1 MMHACPSLA
10 RFAAWSLLVL
20 GLLAT
25 GCGGGDSKPST
36 PSPERPDAARSTVTV
51 SRSQDVRADGQDSV
65 DIQVTVRGADGAP
78 LPGRTVKVEVPEGT
92 VTQPSAPTNAQGVA
106 MAALTSTTEG
116 LRTVT
121 ASVDADGGPVT
132 LSMRPTVAFVRPFT
146 AGPPAKLVF
155 TQQPGP
161 HAVRAPF
168 GVQVTLQDA
177 EGHTAS
183 SSTAP
188 VTLSLNQGGT
198 LSGSLTVSAVAG
210 VASFEGLS
218 IAEENT
224 GYVLTASVAGL
235 ESATSEPFTLSDTVP
250 PAAPVLS
257 LASASATSLTI
268 GWQAVGDDG
277 VLGTASSH
285 DLRYA
290 TAAIAT
296 EADFQAATPVT
307 GLGSPASAGTAESAT
322 LSGLTPGTA
331 YFVALQVKDN
341 AGNAVRSATLA
352 VSTPYPTAT
361 RLVFTQQPQGG
372 EAGVAL
378 APIRVE
384 FQNANGLVV
393 GNANQ
398 AVTLTVQGASG
409 AGPFTAT
416 AAQGV
421 ATFTGVRIDQAGTD
435 YTLMAS
441 AAPLPPAT
449 STAFSIAPASASRL
463 ELTGLSSPVTAGASQ
478 SLTVTAKDAFG
489 NVASGYTGTVHFSSS
504 DTLADLP
511 PDAPFST
518 GDAGQRTFA
527 VTLRTSGPQTVTA
540 KDVAR
545 DTLTGT
551 ATPQV
556 APAAPAKLVFRT
568 QPASRS
574 VRQPMAN
581 VTVAI
586 TDAFGNTAPV
596 SSPTLMVALVG
607 GNAAAVLSGDA
618 LSVAPVSGVAT
629 FSNLRV
635 DQQGTGFQLEVM
647 GAPLDDVRSEP
658 FTIVD
663 DVSPDAADVT
673 FSHKTSTQLRVNW
686 VAVGDDGMLG
696 TATQHE
702 LRYAT
707 SPVTPET
714 FGSATP
720 VALGPPQAA
729 GSAESVLVTGLMPST
744 AYHFALR
751 VTDDAGNTSF
761 AVQST
766 PTQGDP
772 CAGYTCA
779 PAAPACGEDGISRI
793 TYTASCTDVDNAP
806 FCQQTPVVTACTGPQ
821 AVCFQGACD
830 TAAPPE
836 AGQLV
841 LSEVMHSPSPG
852 TTEYFELTN
861 TTGNLLNL
869 NGLTVSYV
877 NGSGTASTFSVGTGT
892 VPVVVDR
899 KGAFVLASHPDSTTN
914 GGVPV
919 GFAYPTSVVLD
930 GSGQFDISRNG
941 TLLESLGYTTAFP
954 QTVGKAMS
962 LSSRIL
968 GSSAHVHP
976 WYWCDAEAPLPGG
989 DFGSP
994 GAANSACGMASTPSI
1009 DFCNIQSPKTLP
1021 ATAAGTP
1028 VDITSRVHGVSV
1040 TDRNLVGNDY
1050 YPYLFAELGYGP
1062 TTGSATAWTWAPI
1075 LSNGAYT
1082 ATSGEDEMKG
1092 TLTLST
1098 PGAYRYGFRYRFVE
1112 PGTAPSAYVYCDQT
1126 GVADPS
1132 TGTFGTVTI
1141 TSPAP
1146 ATDHVVI
1153 SEFAIAGT
1161 TANDEFIELY
1171 NPTNAEVNLA
1181 GWKIQYKSAT
1191 GTAYNNSYTLP
1202 ADAKIGAH
1210 RFYLVTGNAYNGSP
1224 AGDASYGATIQLS
1237 NSVGHI
1243 RLGKPGIGT
1252 GVTDALTVDKV
1263 GYGATANSPEGTP
1276 ITGTPATLGTYE
1288 RKAVS
1293 TSTAASMGSGGTDAL
1308 RGNGH
1313 DSDNNATDF
1322 VLREVRGPQNTA
1334 SPAEAP

>member
-10 RFAAWSLLVL
+10 RLAAWSLLVL
-20 GLLAT
+20 GLAAT
-25 GCGGGDSKPST
+25 GCGGGDSKPSE
-36 PSPERPDAARSTVTV
+36 PPLARPDADRSTVTV
-51 SRSQDVRADGQDSV
+51 SRSQDVRADGQDTV
-65 DIQVTVRGADGAP
+65 DIQVTVRGTDGAP

-92 VTQPSAPTNAQGVA
+92 VTQPSAPTDAQGVA
-106 MAALTSTTEG
+106 TAALTSTSEG

-132 LSMRPTVAFVRPFT
+132 LSMRPTVAFVRPVT

-177 EGHTAS
+177 QGHTAS

-188 VTLSLNQGGT
+188 VTLSLNLGGT
-198 LSGSLTVSAVAG
+198 LSGPLTASAVAG

-235 ESATSEPFTLSDTVP
+235 ESASSEPFTLSDTVP

-257 LASASATSLTI
+257 LASASDTSLTVR
-268 GWQAVGDDG
+268 WEAVGDDG

-285 DLRYA
+285 DLRYS
-290 TAAIAT
+290 TAAIVSD
-296 EADFQAATPVT
+296 ADFQAATPVT
-307 GLGSPASAGTAESAT
+307 GLGSPASPGTTESAL
-322 LSGLTPGTA
+322 LSGLTPGTS
-331 YFVALQVKDN
+331 YFVALQVKDT

-361 RLVFTQQPQGG
+361 RLVFRQQPQGG

-378 APIRVE
+378 APIQVE
-384 FQNANGLVV
+384 IQDANGLVV

-409 AGPFTAT
+409 AGPFTAS
-416 AAQGV
+416 AVQGV
-421 ATFTGVRIDQAGTD
+421 ATFTGVRIDQAGTG
-435 YTLMAS
+435 YTLSAS
-441 AAPLPPAT
+441 AAPLTPAT
-449 STAFSIAPASASRL
+449 SMAFSIAPASASRL
-463 ELTGLSSPVTAGASQ
+463 ELTGLASPVTAGSAQ

-489 NVASGYTGTVHFSSS
+489 NVASGYTGTVHFTSS

-511 PDAPFST
+511 PDAPFSA
-518 GDAGQRTFA
+518 GDAGQRTFP
-527 VTLRTSGPQTVTA
+527 VTLKTSGPQTVTA
-540 KDVAR
+540 KDVAL

-551 ATPQV
+551 ASPQV
-556 APAAPAKLVFRT
+556 APGAPAKLVFRT

-574 VRQPMAN
+574 VRQPMAD
-581 VTVAI
+581 VTVAL
-586 TDAFGNTAPV
+586 TDAFGNTASV

-607 GNAAAVLSGDA
+607 GNAEAVLSGDA
-618 LSVAPVSGVAT
+618 LSVAPVAGVAT

-663 DVSPDAADVT
+663 DVSPGSAALT
-673 FSHKTSTQLRVNW
+673 FSHKTSRQVRVNW
-686 VAVGDDGMLG
+686 VAVGDDGTLG

-707 SPVTPET
+707 APLTPET

-720 VALGPPQAA
+720 VPLGAPQPA
-729 GSAESVLVTGLMPST
+729 GSAESALVTGLTPST
-744 AYHFALR
+744 EYHFALR
-751 VTDDAGNTSF
+751 VTDDVGNTGFST
-761 AVQST
+761 QST
-766 PTQGDP
+766 ATQVDP
-772 CAGYTCA
+772 CEGYTCTA
-779 PAAPACGEDGISRI
+779 AAPVCGEDGLSRI
-793 TYTASCTDVDNAP
+793 TYTATCTDVDNAP
-806 FCQQTPVVTACTGPQ
+806 VCQQTPVVTACTGTQ

-841 LSEVMHSPSPG
+841 LSEVMHSPSAG

-877 NGSGTASTFSVGTGT
+877 NGSGTASTFSVGAGT
-892 VPVVVDR
+892 VPVVVGR
-899 KGAFVLASHPDSTTN
+899 KGAFVLAGNPDAATN

-919 GFAYPTSVVLD
+919 GFAYPASIVLD

-941 TLLESLGYTTAFP
+941 TLLESLGYTPAFP

-968 GSSAHVHP
+968 GSAANVYP

-994 GAANSACGMASTPSI
+994 GAANSACGMAATPSI
-1009 DFCNIQSPKTLP
+1009 DFCNIESPKTLP
-1021 ATAAGTP
+1021 ATTAGTS
-1028 VDITSRVHGVSV
+1028 VAITSRVRGVSV
-1040 TDRNLVGNDY
+1040 TDRNLSGNDY

-1062 TTGSATAWTWAPI
+1062 TTGSAEAWTWTPI

-1082 ATSGEDEMKG
+1082 ATSNEDETKG

-1098 PGAYRYGFRYRFVE
+1098 AGSYRYGFRYRFVE
-1112 PGTAPSAYVYCDQT
+1112 TGKAPSAYVYCDQA
-1126 GVADPS
+1126 GVADPT
-1132 TGTFGTVTI
+1132 TGYFGTVTI
-1141 TSPAP
+1141 TPPAP

-1153 SEFAIAGT
+1153 SEFAVAGAS
-1161 TANDEFIELY
+1161 ANDEFIELY

-1181 GWKIQYKSAT
+1181 GWKLQYKSAT

-1210 RFYLVTGNAYNGSP
+1210 RFYLVTGNSYSGTP
-1224 AGDASYGATIQLS
+1224 AGDASYGAAIQLAGA
-1237 NSVGHI
+1237 VGHI

-1252 GVTDALTVDKV
+1252 GVNEALAVDKV

-1293 TSTAASMGSGGTDAL
+1293 TSTSATMASGGADAL

-1313 DSDNNATDF
+1313 DSDNNGMDF
-1322 VLREVRGPQNTA
+1322 VLREVRGPQNAA
-1334 SPAEAP
+1334 SAAEAP